1 MWPSE
6 SSIGVSSSDVEDYL
20 ALDMLFSN
28 PAV

>member
-6 SSIGVSSSDVEDYL
+6 SSIGVSSSDVEDHL